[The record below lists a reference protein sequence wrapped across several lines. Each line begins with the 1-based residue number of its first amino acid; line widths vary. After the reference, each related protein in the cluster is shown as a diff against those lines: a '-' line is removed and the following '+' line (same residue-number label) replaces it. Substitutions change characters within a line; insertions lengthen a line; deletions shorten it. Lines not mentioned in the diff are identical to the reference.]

1 MYLQASVSIC
11 KCRQVP
17 ASACKY
23 LQVTANTCK
32 YLKAPAN
39 TCKYLQ
45 TPSNTCK
52 YRQVTASTTVHVL
65 THRHKTDKCDY
76 VAKPYDKQKMF
87 SKDYEYLW
95 RKSYS
100 RMESHKLKDID
111 KDNQ

>member
-1 MYLQASVSIC
+1 MKAPASTCKYLQA
-11 KCRQVP
+11 P
-17 ASACKY
+17 ASTESTCKY
-23 LQVTANTCK
+23 LQV
-32 YLKAPAN
+32 P
-39 TCKYLQ
+39 
-45 TPSNTCK
+45 
-52 YRQVTASTTVHVL
+52 ASTTMYVL